1 MATVTSLGSGSGLD
15 LEGLI
20 TNLMNA
26 ERTPLIAL
34 QKKESSYNTTI
45 SALGSLKSKL
55 SELQT
60 AANALKPS
68 VGQTALDKF
77 ASFSTT
83 VADSTIASA
92 TSETGAVTGNYALT
106 VSKLAQVQTSISTA
120 PPAVL
125 PAIGDTLSFSFA
137 SNGATRDKTITIDS
151 TNNSLSGLRN
161 AINSA
166 QMGVTATIV
175 NGKDGAQLILTGE
188 EGVANGFTLTGT
200 GNLATSFVEKQA
212 SRDAEFTIN
221 GIVATSSSN
230 KVAGI
235 LDGVTLNL
243 VKEGSTTFSVTQ
255 DNTTNLT
262 TALTTF
268 IQAFNDGNTL
278 MKSQG
283 AYNQAT
289 KVAGALQGN
298 GTLRSAQETLRSL
311 VFNSTSGGTSPYQRL
326 SDIGITVSSDGTLKL
341 DSTKLSNALAADA
354 SGVAKV
360 VSSVGIAYSTGL
372 EKFVGISG
380 SIQTATD
387 SANKLLKS
395 YAAREASL
403 ERHLDAI
410 ETQYRK
416 RFTALDTFIA
426 GLKQTSS
433 YLAQQLA
440 SLPGSSS

>member
-34 QKKESSYNTTI
+34 QKKESSYNSTI

-60 AANALKPS
+60 AANGLKPS
-68 VGQTALDKF
+68 IGQTALDKF

-83 VADSTIASA
+83 VADPTIASA
-92 TSETGAVTGNYALT
+92 TAGSGAVMGNYALT
-106 VSKLAQVQTSISTA
+106 VSQLALAQTSISTA

-125 PAIGDTLSFSFA
+125 PTIGDTLSFSFA
-137 SNGATRDKTITIDS
+137 SDGATRDKTITIDS

-166 QMGVTATIV
+166 KMGVTATIV
-175 NGKDGAQLILTGE
+175 NGKDGAQLILSGE
-188 EGVANGFTLTGT
+188 EGVANGFTLIGT
-200 GNLATSFVEKQA
+200 GNLAAAFVEKQA

-221 GIVATSSSN
+221 GIEATSSTN
-230 KVAGI
+230 KVVGT

-262 TALTTF
+262 TALNTF
-268 IQAFNDGNTL
+268 IQAFNDTNTL

-289 KVAGALQGN
+289 KVAGVLQGN

-311 VFNSTSGGTSPYQRL
+311 IFNTTSGGTSTYQRL

-354 SGVAKV
+354 NGVATV
-360 VSSVGIAYSTGL
+360 VSSVGTAYKKSL
-372 EKFVGISG
+372 ENFVGVSG

-387 SANKLLKS
+387 SANKILKS

-403 ERHLDAI
+403 QLHLDAI
-410 ETQYRK
+410 EAQYRK
-416 RFTALDTFIA
+416 RFTALDTLIA
-426 GLKQTSS
+426 GMKQTSS

-440 SLPGSSS
+440 NLPGSSS

>member
-1 MATVTSLGSGSGLD
+1 MATITSLGSGSGLD
-15 LEGLI
+15 LEGLV

-34 QKKESSYNTTI
+34 QKQEASFNSTI

-60 AANALKPS
+60 AANGLKPTI
-68 VGQTALDKF
+68 GQTALDKF

-83 VADSTIASA
+83 VADPTITSA
-92 TSETGAVTGNYALT
+92 TAASGAVTGNYALT
-106 VSKLAQVQTSISTA
+106 VSKLALPQTSVSTA
-120 PPAVL
+120 PPAIL

-151 TNNSLSGLRN
+151 SNNTLAGLRN
-161 AINSA
+161 AINNA
-166 QMGVTATIV
+166 KMGVSATIV

-188 EGVANGFTLTGT
+188 EGLANGFTLNGT
-200 GNLATSFVEKQA
+200 GNLATAFVEKQA
-212 SRDAEFTIN
+212 SQDAEFSIN
-221 GIVATSSSN
+221 GIAATSSTN
-230 KVAGI
+230 KVAGT
-235 LDGVTLNL
+235 LDGVILNL
-243 VKEGSTTFSVTQ
+243 SKEGSTTLAVTQ

-262 TALTTF
+262 TALNTF
-268 IQAFNDGNTL
+268 IQAFNDANTL

-289 KVAGALQGN
+289 KVAGVLQGN
-298 GTLRSAQETLRSL
+298 GTLRSAQEALRSL
-311 VFNSTSGGTSPYQRL
+311 VFNTTSGGTSSYQRL
-326 SDIGITVSSDGTLKL
+326 SDIGISVSSDGMLKL
-341 DSTKLSNALAADA
+341 DSTKLSNALSADA
-354 SGVAKV
+354 SGVAQV
-360 VSSVGIAYSTGL
+360 VSSVGTAYNKRL
-372 EKFVGISG
+372 ENFIGVSG

-387 SANKLLKS
+387 SANKILKS

-403 ERHLDAI
+403 QLHLNAI

-416 RFTALDTFIA
+416 RFTALDTLLA
-426 GLKQTSS
+426 GMKQTSS